1 MLRYITIDQKP
12 DGKPITIP
20 SEVNDANKE
29 QQVKRFIEIADSST
43 FDGQLHISLFR
54 HFHGGE
60 WTLRI
65 LQNILQELQQP
76 SIDLNLTASRS
87 DLLPFFIHQFEKH
100 KSTSD
105 SSYGYPGDRSRLPM

>member
-1 MLRYITIDQKP
+1 MLRHVTIDQKP
-12 DGKPITIP
+12 NGKPVTIP
-20 SEVNDANKE
+20 REVNDANEE
-29 QQVKRFIEIADSST
+29 QQVKRFIEIADSNT

-54 HFHGGE
+54 GFHGGE

-65 LQNILQELQQP
+65 LQKILQELQQP
-76 SIDLNLTASRS
+76 SIELKLTTSRN

-105 SSYGYPGDRSRLPM
+105 ASYGYPRDRSPLPI